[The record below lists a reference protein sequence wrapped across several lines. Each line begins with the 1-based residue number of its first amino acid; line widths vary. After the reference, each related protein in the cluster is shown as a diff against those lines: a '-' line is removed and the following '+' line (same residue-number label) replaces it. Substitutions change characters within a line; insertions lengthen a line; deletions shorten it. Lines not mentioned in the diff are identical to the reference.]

1 MHLKAS
7 FQEKRKAFIAKSMG
21 QEFTDENYLEEIA
34 FQGSGIALTC
44 LIRDS

>member
-1 MHLKAS
+1 MLLLIINVILIMLEAGGTLSAS
-7 FQEKRKAFIAKSMG
+7 
-21 QEFTDENYLEEIA
+21 